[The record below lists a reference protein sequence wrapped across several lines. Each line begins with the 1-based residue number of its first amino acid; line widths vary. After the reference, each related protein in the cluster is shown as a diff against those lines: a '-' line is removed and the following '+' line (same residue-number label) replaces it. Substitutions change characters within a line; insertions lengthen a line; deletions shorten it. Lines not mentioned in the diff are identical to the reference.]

1 MESSRL
7 PAGWSGF
14 SRATIL
20 ASSSSSS
27 PEGARRLRYVGFWK
41 RLVAMSIDTLLL
53 LVVIVPALVAIYGM
67 QRLVESQDVFAGFWD
82 FVLQVVL
89 PAVAVIL
96 FWKYRGATP
105 GKMAISARI
114 VDAKTAGPPA
124 TGKLVLRYFAYLAS
138 TLPLLLGFLWIAF
151 DGKKQAFHDKIAGTL
166 VI

>member
-1 MESSRL
+1 
-7 PAGWSGF
+7 
-14 SRATIL
+14 
-20 ASSSSSS
+20 
-27 PEGARRLRYVGFWK
+27 
-41 RLVAMSIDTLLL
+41 MSIDTLLL

-105 GKMAISARI
+105 GKMAISAKI
-114 VDAKTAGPPA
+114 VDAQTGGRPA

-138 TLPLLLGFLWIAF
+138 TLPLLLGFVWIAI
-151 DGKKQAFHDKIAGTL
+151 DRRKQAFHDKIAGTL
-166 VI
+166 VIYDDD